1 MICFNMCL
9 PRGCYV
15 GRNFHKLNE
24 FYCCSKN
31 IFKALKQYARNY
43 NIRNKVM
50 IKKFRCYDRLYFCF
64 Q

>member
-43 NIRNKVM
+43 NIRNN
-50 IKKFRCYDRLYFCF
+50 
-64 Q
+64 